1 MSSAQLQVHPSALR
15 KPRANGRSCFFG
27 QGDEG
32 PVATSV
38 TRRPTFVTRP
48 PGWRRAAGRGER
60 SPSTSP
66 RTAIVTRVTLD
77 LAGNP
82 TEVRDDKG
90 LNATTP
96 YVLQTQAFNLVGRPL
111 RTLTSDAGDT
121 LVLLDLV
128 GQPIA
133 LFKSGDLG
141 IAYAYDA
148 LRRRTTTTVLEG
160 TSGASLADVLA
171 SGTVREVMQYGEAS
185 SSTPKVDNLL
195 GKPWRAWDTAGRVES
210 TAPPSTGSG
219 AAPGPPTRGS
229 RAR

>member
-48 PGWRRAAGRGER
+48 PGWGRAAGRGER

-128 GQPIA
+128 AP
-133 LFKSGDLG
+133 
-141 IAYAYDA
+141 
-148 LRRRTTTTVLEG
+148 
-160 TSGASLADVLA
+160 
-171 SGTVREVMQYGEAS
+171 EAS
-185 SSTPKVDNLL
+185 K
-195 GKPWRAWDTAGRVES
+195 S
-210 TAPPSTGSG
+210 TAPQGIASSE
-219 AAPGPPTRGS
+219 PPVKS
-229 RAR
+229 L